1 MSVTLRVIDGPFSG
15 REYRFDA
22 PGVFLA
28 GRSSRA
34 QFSVPDDA
42 FLSRRH
48 FQIEIDPPRCRF
60 RDLGSTNGTK
70 VNGVRVSEFAL
81 RNGDVVQ
88 VGPHRFQVCV
98 DVPKGAVTCFGCGA
112 PDPDDEPGWGPVSSR
127 PVWLCE
133 VCSAHRRRFPTP
145 APGYWIE
152 EQIGGGGMGEVY
164 RARRMEDNRP
174 VAIKMMSQAIATSDR
189 ARIYFKRELTVLR
202 NLRHPH
208 IVAFYDTVEVDGQ
221 FQLIM
226 EHVDGKGARQW
237 VEGLP
242 GPLSVPSAAR
252 LGVQLLMALDHAH
265 GKGYVHRDIKPS
277 NLLVYGPP
285 TRPIAKLSDF
295 GLAKSVID
303 NGGFT
308 GVTAQGD
315 VGGSLGFLSPDHLRD
330 FREAREPADIYSAG
344 ATLYYL
350 LARQYP
356 YFDFDPR
363 SSEAYNMILEHPAVP
378 LRVHRPDVPEVL
390 DKVIRKALGKTPRDR
405 WPSASA
411 MANALRPLLDAECAA
426 TPDE

>member
-1 MSVTLRVIDGPFSG
+1 MSIVLRVIDGPFSG
-15 REYRFDA
+15 REYRYDG
-22 PGVFLA
+22 PGTFLA

-34 QFSVPDDA
+34 EFSVPDDG

-48 FQIEIDPPRCRF
+48 FQIELDPPRSRL

-70 VNGVRVSEFAL
+70 VNGVRVSNFIL
-81 RNGDVVQ
+81 RDGDVVQ
-88 VGPHRFQVCV
+88 AGSHGFEVGVE
-98 DVPKGAVTCFGCGA
+98 VPVGAVTCLGCGA
-112 PDPDDEPGWGPVSSR
+112 PRSSDR
-127 PVWLCE
+127 PPSSGGAWLCDA
-133 VCSAHRRRFPTP
+133 CAAQYRRFPHA

-152 EQIGGGGMGEVY
+152 EQVGGGGMGEVY

-174 VAIKMMSQAIATSDR
+174 VAIKMMSQAVATSDR
-189 ARIYFKRELTVLR
+189 AGKYFKRELSVLR

-208 IVAFYDTVEVDGQ
+208 IVAYYDTVEVDGQ

-226 EHVDGKGARQW
+226 EYVDGKGARQW
-237 VEGLP
+237 VEALP

-277 NLLVYGPP
+277 NLLVYGPS

-315 VGGSLGFLSPDHLRD
+315 VGGSLGFMAPDHLRD

-363 SSEAYNMILEHPAVP
+363 SSEAYSMILEHPAVP
-378 LRVHRPDVPEVL
+378 LRVHRPDVPESL
-390 DKVIRKALGKTPRDR
+390 DKILRKALSKNPRDR

-411 MANALRPLLDAECAA
+411 MANALRPLLDAACPA